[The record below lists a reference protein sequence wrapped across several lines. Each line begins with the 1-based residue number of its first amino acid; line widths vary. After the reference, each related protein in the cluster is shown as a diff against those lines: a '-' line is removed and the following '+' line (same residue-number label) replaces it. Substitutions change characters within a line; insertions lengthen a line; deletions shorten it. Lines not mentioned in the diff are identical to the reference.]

1 MLFKIL
7 IFLLLLNYCVCFFN
21 EIRNVDYNIDH
32 EIKANRRDYNL
43 RGGYQI
49 EKNKIINI
57 LINRMYE
64 KRYQNILLYSAIGRY
79 YYETSFFCNINNIEN
94 NINNIN
100 DLINKSSPNE
110 LKALLFGFYA
120 DTDTNPNKLSLN
132 EQLIII
138 KIYNIDK
145 ELIIKDVINK
155 LFLSSPDIKID
166 TYNKN
171 SCNYYNISW

>member
-7 IFLLLLNYCVCFFN
+7 IFLLLLNYCVCFFD
-21 EIRNVDYNIDH
+21 EIRNVEHNIDH

-49 EKNKIINI
+49 EKNRIINI

-64 KRYQNILLYSAIGRY
+64 KRYQNILFFSGIGRY

-94 NINNIN
+94 NIENNIN

-120 DTDTNPNKLSLN
+120 DTKLKISLN
-132 EQLIII
+132 ELLIII

>member
-21 EIRNVDYNIDH
+21 EIHNVDHNIDH
-32 EIKANRRDYNL
+32 EIKNRREYNL

-49 EKNKIINI
+49 EKNRIINI

-64 KRYQNILLYSAIGRY
+64 KRYQNIILYSSIGRY

-100 DLINKSSPNE
+100 DLINKLSPNE
-110 LKALLFGFYA
+110 LKELLVGFYV
-120 DTDTNPNKLSLN
+120 DTNLNKISLN
-132 EQLIII
+132 ELLIII

-166 TYNKN
+166 TYYKN